1 MGVEVD
7 DRDGSV
13 RLVHGAQ
20 KRQSY
25 SVVTSQGD
33 DTRQCLSVLGG
44 SNHVCVGSRLA
55 HQDTVVAF
63 LNLLQGPLVVIAR
76 HRDIAAIDDGG
87 PSAERVGLELG
98 QYWLHNRCFCC
109 YEPGEEH

>member
-7 DRDGSV
+7 DRDGPV

-20 KRQSY
+20 KRQSD

-33 DTRQCLSVLGG
+33 DTRQCLSVLGR

-55 HQDTVVAF
+55 HQDTVVTF
-63 LNLLQGPLVVIAR
+63 LDLLQGPLIVVAR
-76 HRDIAAIDDGG
+76 HGNVAAINDGG
-87 PSAERVGLELG
+87 PSAKRVGLEFG
-98 QYWLHNRCFCC
+98 QYWVS
-109 YEPGEEH
+109 